1 MKYWETI
8 ADNLS
13 KAGWRGARRGRL
25 RPRSL
30 YHSGGFRTLNEGGR
44 VSFDVVEGPKGL
56 VADNVVKIS
65 RSRFAL
71 RNALNFSG

>member
-1 MKYWETI
+1 M
-8 ADNLS
+8 
-13 KAGWRGARRGRL
+13 
-25 RPRSL
+25 
-30 YHSGGFRTLNEGGR
+30 NEGGR
-44 VSFDVVEGPKGL
+44 VSFDLVEGPKGL